1 MLAQKWNG
9 FVNVARLYSR
19 ILIVIQLLN
28 INPDTA
34 KEIQFPASMSAAN
47 GTSWV
52 NFELDTRPNLHLQMK
67 VHHHRIE
74 NIKMF
79 TLTSTNLI
87 AKENSTSNVKV
98 KDIFWLKDFGFAHAQ
113 KQEKILRLIDWLI
126 DWNSEI
132 VYRHRQN
139 RTTDTQSWA

>member
-113 KQEKILRLIDWLI
+113 KQEKNPEIDWLI
-126 DWNSEI
+126 DWLKFWDCL
-132 VYRHRQN
+132 Q
-139 RTTDTQSWA
+139 TQTE